1 MICSTSYAGGR
12 GTCITYSAVDHAL
25 ARALQYLRIR
35 TPEQEWMPDELAT
48 VGEVFLEVSRI
59 LTKKYFKFMSI
70 SNSFIIK
77 RNCLFRYG
85 LTAWEVENKLPLLDT
100 HKTNLLKYCPDYLAP
115 LKCTP
120 GRYRR
125 FDGLCNNLQNP
136 TWGARLTTFTR
147 YLFTSRHILK
157 S

>member
-1 MICSTSYAGGR
+1 M
-12 GTCITYSAVDHAL
+12 DDAL
-25 ARALQYLRIR
+25 KMALNYLHIR

-59 LTKKYFKFMSI
+59 ITKKYKITNVHLLKNYHFDCTMLIFS
-70 SNSFIIK
+70 
-77 RNCLFRYG
+77 CRYG

-100 HKTNLLKYCPDYLAP
+100 HKTNLMKYCPAFLAP

-125 FDGLCNNLQNP
+125 FDGLCNNLQHP
-136 TWGARLTTFTR
+136 TWGARLTAFNR
-147 YLFTSRHILK
+147 LFIY
-157 S
+157 

>member
-1 MICSTSYAGGR
+1 M
-12 GTCITYSAVDHAL
+12 
-25 ARALQYLRIR
+25 
-35 TPEQEWMPDELAT
+35 
-48 VGEVFLEVSRI
+48 VSI
-59 LTKKYFKFMSI
+59 DS
-70 SNSFIIK
+70 
-77 RNCLFRYG
+77 CRYG

-125 FDGLCNNLQNP
+125 FDGLCNNLYNP

-147 YLFTSRHILK
+147 YITDNSITINEAFPNTTF
-157 S
+157 